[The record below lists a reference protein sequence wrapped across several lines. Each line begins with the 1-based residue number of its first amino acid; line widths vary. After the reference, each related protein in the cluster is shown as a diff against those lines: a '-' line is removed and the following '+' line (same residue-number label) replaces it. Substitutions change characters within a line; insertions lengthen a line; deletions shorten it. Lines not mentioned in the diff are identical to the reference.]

1 MLTLFVI
8 GYIAVTLGIGFWY
21 SRRVKTSSDFVSAGR
36 NLSLVLNSFALFALW
51 YGSETIFGASSVFM
65 EEGVLG
71 VIEDPFGAAL
81 CLILFSL
88 IFARKL
94 YRMNLLTL
102 GDLFR
107 NKYGRN
113 VEVISSLFMI
123 ISFFGYIAAQLV
135 ALGILINTITGLNT
149 TWGIILSA
157 AIVGTY
163 TVVGGMWAISVT
175 DFFQSVVIILGLSWV
190 TYTLIHAAG
199 GLPTVIQSAPPGFYT
214 FTPKNTFIEWIKY
227 FSAWSVIGLGSLA
240 SQDIFQR
247 MNAAK
252 SERSAVLAGYLGGV
266 LYFLF
271 ALLPLIMVLCIRILY
286 PDMQL
291 TDTQRSIPEV
301 IFLHSSMPVQILLY
315 GALISA
321 IFSTCSGAILA
332 PSSLMA
338 ENVIRPVFGDRINEK
353 RFLLLLKI
361 SVISITAIG
370 LAMALSRKNIYELV
384 GESSIL
390 GLVSMLVPMSAA
402 LFWKR
407 ANARGAVA
415 SMVLG
420 FTAWALAEH
429 VIRTEVPAL
438 FWGLLAS
445 LAGLISGTMFFSKN
459 INKEIESK
467 HQ

>member
-1 MLTLFVI
+1 
-8 GYIAVTLGIGFWY
+8 
-21 SRRVKTSSDFVSAGR
+21 
-36 NLSLVLNSFALFALW
+36 
-51 YGSETIFGASSVFM
+51 
-65 EEGVLG
+65 
-71 VIEDPFGAAL
+71 
-81 CLILFSL
+81 
-88 IFARKL
+88 
-94 YRMNLLTL
+94 
-102 GDLFR
+102 
-107 NKYGRN
+107 
-113 VEVISSLFMI
+113 
-123 ISFFGYIAAQLV
+123 
-135 ALGILINTITGLNT
+135 
-149 TWGIILSA
+149 
-157 AIVGTY
+157 
-163 TVVGGMWAISVT
+163 
-175 DFFQSVVIILGLSWV
+175 
-190 TYTLIHAAG
+190 
-199 GLPTVIQSAPPGFYT
+199 
-214 FTPKNTFIEWIKY
+214 
-227 FSAWSVIGLGSLA
+227 
-240 SQDIFQR
+240 

-301 IFLHSSMPVQILLY
+301 IFLHSSMPVPILLY